1 MSIDLSLPTFALDCQ
16 NWLIA
21 SEAVTSGADGTLSED
36 IDGVPVLAVL
46 STALIG
52 SSDIESASAV
62 FSLGL
67 MDSDVELELLADA
80 TAADA
85 PEVYIHETA
94 WAEGHARFVIPAADG
109 YLAVIAEFCSDRDPS
124 PELVDRFSTLVS
136 SFRWNV

>member
-16 NWLIA
+16 NWLIT
-21 SEAVTSGADGTLSED
+21 SELTSNDADGAVAED

-46 STALIG
+46 STAVIG
-52 SSDIESASAV
+52 SSDLEAASAV

-67 MDSDVELELLADA
+67 MDADVELELLADT

-109 YLAVIAEFCSDRDPS
+109 YLAIIAEFCSDLDPS
-124 PELVDRFSTLVS
+124 PELVDRFCALVS